1 MLQNEQNRARTSWVR
16 RIVMLLRTAE
26 VWQLREIFYMVSGY
40 IGPPG
45 AQAGGRSREAGAGTP
60 ATGCSRCPGWTRT
73 YKNICE
79 DAEKGRDS
87 TSWPALQLLF

>member
-40 IGPPG
+40 IG
-45 AQAGGRSREAGAGTP
+45 ASWSGGRGKEQG
-60 ATGCSRCPGWTRT
+60 GWSGNACDRV
-73 YKNICE
+73 
-79 DAEKGRDS
+79 
-87 TSWPALQLLF
+87 Q